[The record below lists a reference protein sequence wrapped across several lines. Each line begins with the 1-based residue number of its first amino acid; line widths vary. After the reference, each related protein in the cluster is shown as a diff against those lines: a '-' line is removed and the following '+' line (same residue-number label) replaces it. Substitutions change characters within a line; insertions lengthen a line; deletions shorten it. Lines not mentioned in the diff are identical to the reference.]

1 MYPYLSVQSLESKAT
16 TVLILRSNFTVTV
29 TPTTTEGSSYLIELT
44 TIFSII
50 IFLYRMKTDIQP
62 LVTRSLE
69 ANNFSL
75 YTTHGTGQI
84 MYMWI
89 CMLQGVAI
97 AKNVEKEANWP
108 RGLGWS

>member
-1 MYPYLSVQSLESKAT
+1 MYPYLSVQSLESKAA

>member
-1 MYPYLSVQSLESKAT
+1 MYPYLSVQSLESKAA
-16 TVLILRSNFTVTV
+16 TVLILHSNFTVTV
-29 TPTTTEGSSYLIELT
+29 IVTPNTTEDSSYLIELT

-62 LVTRSLE
+62 LVTGSLE

-84 MYMWI
+84 MYVHMHASRSSYSQK
-89 CMLQGVAI
+89 C
-97 AKNVEKEANWP
+97 
-108 RGLGWS
+108 